1 VAEWRVPTDDDWK
14 VIEGTVDSTYG
25 VGHEE
30 WDETGWR
37 GDDAGSAMAG
47 EFDLWTNYTTG
58 LRNHARFGV
67 SGIDILPSGRRATT
81 GTFTGIDGRAFLWS
95 TTTGPISSNAFR
107 RYLSYIYT
115 NVERSASDKAGGF
128 ALRLIRDDIS
138 GDPNGTVYANAY
150 TGNDGKTYDAV
161 KVGPFKVLSEN
172 LAETKYADGT
182 DIPEITDDTAWSND
196 ADGARCYYDNDSDN
210 EDPYGLLYNW
220 FVLENEAGIVAE
232 QTDTTEAELDLVGS
246 SELEVA
252 AKRVKTASVE
262 LTGESQLEVEGN
274 RTRYAGLELVG
285 ESQIEVEGRV
295 AKIAR
300 MVLEGLSEV
309 AIESRRI
316 RYVRAALVGLSQIV
330 IVATKSLGWFGYT
343 FKRFVVNKR
352 LAPPRWRQR
361 RKR

>member
-1 VAEWRVPTDDDWK
+1 LASLWSA
-14 VIEGTVDSTYG
+14 TV
-25 VGHEE
+25 
-30 WDETGWR
+30 ETGGGSAYHRIISPLRTKIERYSEEKTRGDSIRLVR
-37 GDDAGSAMAG
+37 GDDS
-47 EFDLWTNYTTG
+47 ED
-58 LRNHARFGV
+58 
-67 SGIDILPSGRRATT
+67 SD
-81 GTFTGIDGRAFLWS
+81 GT
-95 TTTGPISSNAFR
+95 
-107 RYLSYIYT
+107 IY
-115 NVERSASDKAGGF
+115 ESIYR
-128 ALRLIRDDIS
+128 
-138 GDPNGTVYANAY
+138 
-150 TGNDGKTYDAV
+150 GNDGKTYNGV
-161 KVGPFKVLSEN
+161 KVGDFIVLTTN
-172 LAETKYADGT
+172 LSETKYADDT
-182 DIPEITDDTAWSND
+182 DIPEITDNTAWSND
-196 ADGARCYYDNDSDN
+196 TDGARCYYDNDSDN
-210 EDPYGLLYNW
+210 EDPHGLLYNW
-220 FVLENEAGIVAE
+220 FVIENEAGIVAE